1 MVNVTYFFQELTYPI
16 HKKKKKSNMDR
27 NNPLSVQRNK
37 ATIKKKIIKTQEL
50 GVKETFTGHLLCTK
64 HLSLTRGKE
73 LQRN

>member
-1 MVNVTYFFQELTYPI
+1 
-16 HKKKKKSNMDR
+16 MDR

-50 GVKETFTGHLLCTK
+50 GVKETFTGHVLCTK